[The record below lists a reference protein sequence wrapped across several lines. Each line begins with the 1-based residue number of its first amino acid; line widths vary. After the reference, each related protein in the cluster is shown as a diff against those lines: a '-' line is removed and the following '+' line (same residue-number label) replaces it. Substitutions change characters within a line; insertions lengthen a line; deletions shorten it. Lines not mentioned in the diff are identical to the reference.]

1 MRFLTCEPNLKKVHD
16 YKDEADQFY
25 DSPVHWL
32 RSHIPSYPR
41 TAKPTHVVLYEPL
54 AKDINEFLVDYKL
67 LYRITNAEVNDNVDP
82 QLVLNEW
89 YALIKQKQL
98 NVDSLLQHVNS
109 RTGKN
114 ILVYQRLLS
123 GEENSF
129 NREEFQIHNKLDNG
143 PKLAKLNEDEV
154 FGQDEFA
161 TETNL
166 FN

>member
-1 MRFLTCEPNLKKVHD
+1 MRFLTCEPNLKEEPN
-16 YKDEADQFY
+16 YKDEADQFF

-41 TAKPTHVVLYEPL
+41 TAKPSHVVLYEPL
-54 AKDINEFLVDYKL
+54 SKVINEFLVDYKL
-67 LYRITNAEVNDNVDP
+67 LYRITNAEVNNNVDP

-89 YALIKQKQL
+89 STLIKEKQL
-98 NVDSLLQHVNS
+98 NVDSLLQHVQT

-114 ILVYQRLLS
+114 ILLYQRLRS

-129 NREEFQIHNKLDNG
+129 NREEVKIYDKLG
-143 PKLAKLNEDEV
+143 KAPKLVETDEDV
-154 FGQDEFA
+154 VYGQDEFA